1 MRFFLP
7 YAAQAGDPAL
17 RPGSRL
23 ACAAALGLALACAA
37 LQPALAQRS
46 GSPML
51 PGGNSRAPIQIDA
64 GKLDFFDKEQRLVY
78 SGGVIAKQGD
88 ATLKAPSLTIFF
100 SKEEEKGAK
109 PAAGN
114 PLGGDN
120 QVRRMEAAGPVTIT
134 NKTQVGTGDRGVYD
148 RVENKVYLIGNPVL
162 TEGPHVVRG
171 DGQSQLIYDLTSG
184 RAQITGGRVQS
195 LITPSQGGG
204 SDRPKPAARP

>member
-1 MRFFLP
+1 M
-7 YAAQAGDPAL
+7 
-17 RPGSRL
+17 
-23 ACAAALGLALACAA
+23 AAALGLALACAIA
-37 LQPALAQRS
+37 QPAFAQRS
-46 GSPML
+46 GSPIL

-88 ATLKAPSLTIFF
+88 ATLKATSLTIFF
-100 SKEEEKGAK
+100 AKPDEEKGAK
-109 PAAGN
+109 AANSAN

-134 NKTQVGTGDRGVYD
+134 NKSQVGTGDRGVYD
-148 RVENKVYLIGNPVL
+148 RVENKVYLIGNPIL

-171 DGQSQLIYDLTSG
+171 DGQSQLIYDLASG

-195 LITPSQGGG
+195 LITPSQGTTP
-204 SDRPKPAARP
+204 DRSKPAPRP

>member
-1 MRFFLP
+1 M
-7 YAAQAGDPAL
+7 
-17 RPGSRL
+17 
-23 ACAAALGLALACAA
+23 AAALGFAFACA
-37 LQPALAQRS
+37 LQQPALAQRT
-46 GSPML
+46 GSPIL

-64 GKLDFFDKEQRLVY
+64 AKLDFFDKEQRLVY
-78 SGGVIAKQGD
+78 SGGVFAKQGD
-88 ATLKAPSLTIFF
+88 ATLKAATLTIFF

-109 PAAGN
+109 AANSGN

-195 LITPSQGGG
+195 LITPSQGG
-204 SDRPKPAARP
+204 SPERSKPARP